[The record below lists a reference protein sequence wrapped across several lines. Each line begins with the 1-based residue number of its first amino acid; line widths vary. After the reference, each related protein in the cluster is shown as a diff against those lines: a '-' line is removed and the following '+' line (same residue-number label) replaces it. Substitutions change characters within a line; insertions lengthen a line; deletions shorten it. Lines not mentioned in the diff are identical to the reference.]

1 MFYKQVSEC
10 KINDWLKD
18 VIGMSIQ
25 IAFVFAFLTIF
36 FFLYVQKVEKMEFVS
51 QLNLIVDTLMKD
63 IEYII
68 IPIKNDDDFLVVL
81 NSIIN
86 ILYGVIDVLEK
97 NIIEDSKS
105 SVKNI
110 ERLNIG
116 VKTTAY
122 KSLISFILI
131 IVIIATCVLLLGF
144 CIPLQCQLKKAMIIV
159 IAVGITEFAFLEIIA
174 KNYISTDPNKIKREL
189 ADSIRKWI
197 KTNKKI

>member
-51 QLNLIVDTLMKD
+51 QLNVIVDTLLND

-68 IPIKNDDDFLVVL
+68 IPIKNDDDFLVLL

-86 ILYGVIDVLEK
+86 ILNGVIDVLEK

-131 IVIIATCVLLLGF
+131 IVIIY
-144 CIPLQCQLKKAMIIV
+144 
-159 IAVGITEFAFLEIIA
+159 
-174 KNYISTDPNKIKREL
+174 N
-189 ADSIRKWI
+189 
-197 KTNKKI
+197 

>member
-10 KINDWLKD
+10 KINDWLND

-68 IPIKNDDDFLVVL
+68 IPINDDFLVVL

-86 ILYGVIDVLEK
+86 ILNGVIDVLEK